1 MSKKR
6 SKPSY
11 LLHQA
16 TGQARVRI
24 NGKDEYL
31 GEYGSPES
39 RDRYDDLICE
49 WLARQDTSRVTM
61 TLDDLA
67 LLYLDYAK
75 CHYVKDGLPTRL
87 YNVRAAMKHLVNIAG
102 STRLREFG
110 PRRFKSVREAMIVA
124 DYARTTVNDLM
135 AEVKRAVRWAVENEY
150 CTSETWNA
158 LRAVRGLQKGKTT
171 AREPKPILPV
181 SQADVNAILPHL
193 SRQLRDMVRLQT
205 LAGCR
210 PTEICIL
217 RPCDV
222 EIDGDV
228 WFYRPSSHKTEH
240 HGRERVIFIGPRG
253 QEILRPWLNR
263 DSDSYCFSPAESSA
277 ERMAQKRAKRKTKVQ
292 PSQVDRSKAD
302 AVRKPKSRYT
312 KDSYGRAV
320 RRACMA
326 AGVASWSPNRL
337 RHSRA
342 TVIRKAYGLEGAQ
355 VTLGHSSAN
364 VTQIYAERDLSKGK
378 EIALEIG

>member
-1 MSKKR
+1 
-6 SKPSY
+6 
-11 LLHQA
+11 
-16 TGQARVRI
+16 
-24 NGKDEYL
+24 
-31 GEYGSPES
+31 
-39 RDRYDDLICE
+39 
-49 WLARQDTSRVTM
+49 
-61 TLDDLA
+61 
-67 LLYLDYAK
+67 
-75 CHYVKDGLPTRL
+75 
-87 YNVRAAMKHLVNIAG
+87 
-102 STRLREFG
+102 
-110 PRRFKSVREAMIVA
+110 
-124 DYARTTVNDLM
+124 M